1 MKIAII
7 EQTKKYSIAVSALA
21 VSLFSFSALATSP
34 VHPDGLNQNMITSQT
49 YSTANYQAHEESK
62 MYPAPAEGME
72 QHILTLPSLD
82 DEQNYMVEIQIGQT
96 KMVDC
101 NKHGLSGELTQ
112 DSVKGWGYQF
122 YKVNQITDGPS
133 TMMACLE
140 LAKKEAFL
148 QIPGDLKINYD
159 SRLPKVFYLPKGSE
173 IRYRVWRVES
183 GFNTSKLNAQ

>member
-1 MKIAII
+1 MTIIKQTMKYMIA
-7 EQTKKYSIAVSALA
+7 ASALA
-21 VSLFSFSALATSP
+21 VSLLSFNALATSP
-34 VHPDGLNQNMITSQT
+34 VHPSGLNQNMIMSQT
-49 YSTANYQAHEESK
+49 YNAANYQAHEDSK
-62 MYPAPAEGME
+62 MFPAPAEGME
-72 QHILTLPSLD
+72 QHILTLPPLD
-82 DEQNYMVEIQIGQT
+82 DEENYMVEIQIGQT

-101 NKHGLSGELTQ
+101 NKHGLSGKLTQ

-148 QIPGDLKINYD
+148 QIPGNLKIRYD
-159 SRLPKVFYLPKGSE
+159 SRLPEVFYLPQGSE

-183 GFNTSKLNAQ
+183 DFNTSKLNVQ